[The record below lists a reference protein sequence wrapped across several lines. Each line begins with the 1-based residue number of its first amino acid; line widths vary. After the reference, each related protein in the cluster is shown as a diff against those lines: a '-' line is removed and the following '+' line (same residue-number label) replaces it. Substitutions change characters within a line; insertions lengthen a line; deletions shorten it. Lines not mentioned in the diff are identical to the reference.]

1 MSKTNKDNFYNA
13 QRREERKR
21 NLREDHTEYRREKRT
36 KNALRSNNL
45 DDLLS
50 FEHYFK

>member
-21 NLREDHTEYRREKRT
+21 NLREDHSEHRKEKRT
-36 KNALRSNNL
+36 RNALRSNNL
-45 DDLLS
+45 NDLLS
-50 FEHYFK
+50 FDKYFE